1 MATYEYAQIN
11 ESPVVSFKA
20 ASSLT
25 APKAL
30 ALALGASGVA
40 LPSAGAA
47 CVGIALI
54 SNPDSV
60 ASGGDVDVQVKDI
73 ALWEASAAI
82 TAGAL
87 LATTAAGK
95 AVTASTVGHYI
106 IARALE
112 AATAAGD
119 LIKVQILNAGATVPA
134 S

>member
-11 ESPVVSFKA
+11 ESPTMKFKA
-20 ASSLT
+20 AAALT

-30 ALALGASGVA
+30 ALALGASGVS

-60 ASGGDVDVQVKDI
+60 ASGGDVDVQIKDI

-95 AVTASTVGHYI
+95 AVTATAGDYI

-112 AATAAGD
+112 VAETE
-119 LIKVQILNAGATVPA
+119 LRP
-134 S
+134 

>member
-20 ASSLT
+20 AAALT

-30 ALALGASGVA
+30 ALALGSSGVA
-40 LPSAGAA
+40 LPSAGAD

-60 ASGGDVDVQVKDI
+60 ASGGAVDVQVKD
-73 ALWEASAAI
+73 LPPWEASGAI

-95 AVTASTVGHYI
+95 AAAATTGNYV

-119 LIKVQILNAGATVPA
+119 LIKVQLINAGSVVA
-134 S
+134 

>member
-11 ESPVVSFKA
+11 ESPTVSLKA
-20 ASSLT
+20 ASALT
-25 APKAL
+25 APKAI

-60 ASGGDVDVQVKDI
+60 ASGGDVDIQIKDI
-73 ALWEASAAI
+73 GLWEASAAI

-95 AVTASTVGHYI
+95 AVTATSGDYI

-119 LIKVQILNAGATVPA
+119 LIRVQLINAGAVVPSA
-134 S
+134 

>member
-11 ESPVVSFKA
+11 ESPTITCKA
-20 ASSLT
+20 AAALT

-30 ALALGASGVA
+30 ALALGSSGVS
-40 LPSAGAA
+40 LPSAGAD

-60 ASGGDVDVQVKDI
+60 ASGGDVDIQIKDL
-73 ALWEASAAI
+73 ALWTASAAI

-95 AVTASTVGHYI
+95 AATATAGDYI

-119 LIKVQILNAGATVPA
+119 LIKVKLINAGAKVPSA
-134 S
+134 

>member
-11 ESPVVSFKA
+11 ESPTVSLKA
-20 ASSLT
+20 ASALT
-25 APKAL
+25 APKAI
-30 ALALGASGVA
+30 ALAFGASGVA
-40 LPSAGAA
+40 LPSAGAD

-54 SNPDSV
+54 SNPDAV
-60 ASGGDVDVQVKDI
+60 AAGGDVDIQVKDI
-73 ALWEASAAI
+73 GLWEASAAI
-82 TAGAL
+82 TQGAL

-95 AVTASTVGHYI
+95 AVTAGSGDHI

-119 LIKVQILNAGATVPA
+119 LITVQLLNSGAVVPA